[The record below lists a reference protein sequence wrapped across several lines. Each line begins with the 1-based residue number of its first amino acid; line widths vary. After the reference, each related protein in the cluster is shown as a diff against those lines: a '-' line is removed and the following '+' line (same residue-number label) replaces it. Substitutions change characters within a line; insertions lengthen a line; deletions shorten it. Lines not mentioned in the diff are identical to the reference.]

1 MTGEGGTGDNTHTG
15 VRTLSRTTAHLDKVS
30 VMVSIG
36 KYYNI
41 MGHIKVV
48 YLIMWNADYRNEY
61 KKVVPGYVKV
71 ELAYGVQ
78 RRGQS
83 EQVNEDNKHTPTT
96 GRSVSLAPPGL
107 RRRDCW
113 V

>member
-1 MTGEGGTGDNTHTG
+1 
-15 VRTLSRTTAHLDKVS
+15 
-30 VMVSIG
+30 MVNIG

-61 KKVVPGYVKV
+61 KNVVPGYVKV

-78 RRGQS
+78 RREQS

-96 GRSVSLAPPGL
+96 GRSGSLAPPGL